1 MGLRGLC
8 SSLRDEIYDLFK
20 VDINHKEGPSHYLKP
35 VYESFLHPWAVG
47 KEDVDGIMTKAMAKV
62 SLLGRQAVNVEEL
75 RACWGRTRGPWGR
88 TSGP

>member
-47 KEDVDGIMTKAMAKV
+47 EEDVDGIMTRAMAKV
-62 SLLGRQAVNVEEL
+62 SLLERQVVNVEEL
-75 RACWGRTRGPWGR
+75 
-88 TSGP
+88 